1 MKLSNVFVGMPRWNR
16 PTHEANRDAI
26 LAGTAKCICVPST
39 ATRVVVEMWGQG
51 GGGAPAACC
60 TTGIYGGQ
68 GGSYSNKVFT
78 GAISPSSMGTCMLFC
93 GCVCTCDCMTMAA
106 GGVAICGHNG
116 QFAWLRNCN
125 TVGAMAGWYGC
136 TTGGLG
142 GVPYCEDGWFN
153 RFCYVIYCQP
163 AIRFGSLPTNSE
175 YNVLCLD
182 IDKKTKYGIFSMSL
196 AGNSS
201 ILGGSQLCCA
211 AASCFCAT
219 TLQSVTNNGFQIF
232 SNSELQATIHQ
243 NNNSL
248 NTIFRCTFCTCFD
261 NYKLGACG
269 FTDFNEVPNN
279 FVGIIA
285 GDRYSMIGVGG
296 ASYAGGHQ
304 QYLHSAAWGVPS
316 KYQGYAGF
324 FPGGGGKSSSACVT
338 TDLICGSI
346 GGAGLIIIS
355 WN

>member
-16 PTHEANRDAI
+16 PTHEIYRDAI
-26 LAGTAKCICVPST
+26 LAGTSKCICVPSG

-78 GAISPSSMGTCMLFC
+78 GAISPSGMGTCMLFC
-93 GCVCTCDCMTMAA
+93 GCVCACDCMTLAVA
-106 GGVAICGHNG
+106 GVAVCGHCG

-125 TVGAMAGWYGC
+125 TVGAMAGWYGA

-142 GVPYCEDGWFN
+142 GVPLCEDGWAHN
-153 RFCYVIYCQP
+153 RCCATLYCQP
-163 AIRFGSLPTNSE
+163 STRFGSLPSNSE

-182 IDKKTKYGIFSMSL
+182 IDKKTKYGICNMSWSM
-196 AGNSS
+196 ACTA
-201 ILGGSQLCCA
+201 LGGSQLCCA
-211 AASCFCAT
+211 CASCFCAA
-219 TLQSVTNNGFQIF
+219 TLTSANFDQIPFSTN
-232 SNSELQATIHQ
+232 ELVAPIHQ
-243 NNNSL
+243 NSNSL
-248 NTIFRCTFCTCFD
+248 NTIFRCICCACFD
-261 NYKLGACG
+261 TYRLGACG
-269 FTDFNEVPNN
+269 FTDFNDISPLQKAGIYACDKYSL
-279 FVGIIA
+279 VGA
-285 GDRYSMIGVGG
+285 GG
-296 ASYAGGHQ
+296 ASYAGGFLQ
-304 QYLHSAAWGVPS
+304 FARMETAFA

-324 FPGGGGKSSSACVT
+324 FPGGGGKSSSACIT
-338 TDLICGSI
+338 TDLVCGSI